1 MRASRK
7 AHLVGKVLASKV
19 CRSDFESLSS
29 IIIIIITIC
38 CLVVVVAA
46 AAVLVEHRKIHL

>member
-1 MRASRK
+1 
-7 AHLVGKVLASKV
+7 VGKVLASKV